1 MQELKTSLIELK
13 EKVSDLLVRLDLPSK
28 ELEIQQLEKESIDP
42 LFWQN
47 SDLAQSK
54 MKILAAMNTQVSVW
68 KGFQEQIENHL
79 ELLELA
85 NPESD
90 MKLLDEIKLE
100 VDCLEQAV
108 AEQEFTLTLSGEH
121 DQRDA
126 ILALHAGAGGVDS
139 QDWASMLVRMYTRW
153 CDRKGFGCQIL
164 DVSHGEESGIKSVV
178 VQVAGEYAY
187 GHLKAE
193 KGVHRLV
200 RISPFDNDHA
210 RHTSF
215 ALAEVIPRMEEGADI
230 EINPDDLRVDV
241 FRAGGHGGQSVQ
253 KNSTAIR
260 ITHEPTGI
268 VVTCQNERSQRQNR
282 EIAMRILASRLAD
295 LERERKDREI
305 SDLKGDHISAEWGNQ
320 IRSYVLHPYQM
331 VKDHRTDMETSATSE
346 VLDGDIDMFIK
357 EYLKYQMG
365 T

>member
-1 MQELKTSLIELK
+1 
-13 EKVSDLLVRLDLPSK
+13 
-28 ELEIQQLEKESIDP
+28 
-42 LFWQN
+42 
-47 SDLAQSK
+47 
-54 MKILAAMNTQVSVW
+54 LAALNSQVVLW
-68 KGFQEQIENHL
+68 KGFEEQIMTNL

-85 NPESD
+85 NSENDPSF
-90 MKLLDEIKLE
+90 LDEIRLE
-100 VDCLEQAV
+100 TGRIEKRVGDE
-108 AEQEFTLTLSGEH
+108 EFTLTLSGEH

-153 CDRKGFGCQIL
+153 CDRKGFGCEVL
-164 DVSHGEESGIKSVV
+164 DLSHGEESGIKSVV
-178 VQVAGEYAY
+178 MQITGHYAY

-215 ALAEVIPRMEEGADI
+215 ALAEVIPKMDEGTDV
-230 EINPDDLRVDV
+230 EINKDELRVDV
-241 FRAGGHGGQSVQ
+241 FRAGGHGGQNVQ

-260 ITHEPTGI
+260 ITHEPSGI

-282 EIAMRILASRLAD
+282 EIAMRILASRLAE
-295 LERERKDREI
+295 LERERKDKEM
-305 SDLKGDHISAEWGNQ
+305 SDLKGDHVSAEWGNQ

-331 VKDHRTDMETSATSE
+331 VKDHRTNVETSATDE
-346 VLDGDIDMFIK
+346 VLDGNLDVFIK
-357 EYLKYQMG
+357 AYLAFQMG
-365 T
+365 SE

>member
-1 MQELKTSLIELK
+1 MNLKKKCLTYWCIF
-13 EKVSDLLVRLDLPSK
+13 DLPSK

-295 LERERKDREI
+295 LERERNDREI
-305 SDLKGDHISAEWGNQ
+305 SDLNGDHISAEWGNQ

-357 EYLKYQMG
+357 AYLKYQMG